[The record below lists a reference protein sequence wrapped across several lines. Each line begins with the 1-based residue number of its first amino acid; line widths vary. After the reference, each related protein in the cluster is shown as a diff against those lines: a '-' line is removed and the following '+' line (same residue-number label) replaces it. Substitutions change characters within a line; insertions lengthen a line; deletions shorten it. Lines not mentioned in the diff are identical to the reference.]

1 MKKITIEI
9 ELDNVITAKQ
19 LPVPTDLIYDV
30 KLNQY
35 IRDYYKDLGY
45 KVGNYIRVC

>member
-1 MKKITIEI
+1 MNKITIEI

-19 LPVPTDLIYDV
+19 LQVPTELVYDV

-35 IRDYYKDLGY
+35 IRDYYKELGY
-45 KVGNYIRVC
+45 TVGNYIRVC